1 MSTEPIPAGRRA
13 SVRRDVPRATGL
25 LAAGATF
32 LAMLDATV
40 ANLAIPAIAK
50 GFPAATAAATL
61 GDVSWVIT
69 LYAIVFAALLAPSG
83 RLSDVVGR
91 RALFCFGVATFTAM
105 SLACALATSLPML
118 IAARGLQAAGAAAMV
133 PASLAVVLTDT
144 PSASRAKTIG
154 LWSAAGALA
163 AAIGPGLGGV
173 LVGWAGWRA
182 LFLIN
187 VPIGAVMFCGGM
199 RLVRTGLRGGRVPDL
214 TGTAMGCLG
223 VGLTVLGA
231 TKGQD
236 WGWDAVSTLASLA
249 AGPGLVVFALLRSKR
264 HAVPAVETTLWRS
277 RTFLR
282 ANIAAMTYGAALFTW
297 LLAGVLVLTQQWGYS
312 VLEAGLAMSPG
323 ALVASATAIAGAR
336 AGQRFGPRII
346 AVTGSITIFAVGI
359 FCWLTLPPA
368 GSFLTYWLPLSFVI
382 GFGIGLMSWSLSV
395 AAVMSVSPVKFAS
408 ATGMNIACRQV
419 GGALGIAALT
429 VIVANRPGVGGY
441 QLCYLT
447 CGLCSL
453 ATAVASMGFFFPAFT
468 NKQAPGPRAP
478 ASHVALTERTS

>member
-1 MSTEPIPAGRRA
+1 
-13 SVRRDVPRATGL
+13 
-25 LAAGATF
+25 
-32 LAMLDATV
+32 MLDATV

-50 GFPAATAAATL
+50 GFPASTATQTL

-83 RLSDVVGR
+83 RFSDVVGR
-91 RALFCFGVATFTAM
+91 RALFSFGVAMFTVM

-118 IAARGLQAAGAAAMV
+118 IVARGLQAIGSAAMV

-173 LVGWAGWRA
+173 LVEWVGWRS

-187 VPIGAVMFCGGM
+187 VPIGAVMLFGGM

-214 TGTAMGCLG
+214 IGTAILCLG

-236 WGWDAVSTLASLA
+236 WGWAAVSTLASLSV
-249 AGPGLVVFALLRSKR
+249 GPALVVFVLVRSTK

-277 RTFLR
+277 PTFLR

-297 LLAGVLVLTQQWGYS
+297 LLVGVLVLTQQWGYS
-312 VLEAGLAMSPG
+312 VLKAGLAMSPG
-323 ALVASATAIAGAR
+323 ALVASATAIIGAR
-336 AGQRFGPRII
+336 VGERFGPKII
-346 AVTGSITIFAVGI
+346 AIVGSLTIFAVGI
-359 FCWLTLPPA
+359 FSWLTFPSTA
-368 GSFLTYWLPLSFVI
+368 SFLTYWLPLSFVI

-419 GGALGIAALT
+419 GGALGIAAMT

-441 QLCYLT
+441 QLSYLA

-453 ATAVASMGFFFPAFT
+453 ATAVASMGFFFPRFA
-468 NKQAPGPRAP
+468 NKQAPRPEA
-478 ASHVALTERTS
+478 ALTERTSR

>member
-1 MSTEPIPAGRRA
+1 MAFEGGGPPLTKDA
-13 SVRRDVPRATGL
+13 SRATGL

-32 LAMLDATV
+32 LAMLDTTV
-40 ANLAIPAIAK
+40 ANLAIPTIARR
-50 GFPAATAAATL
+50 FPASTAAQTL
-61 GDVSWVIT
+61 GNVSWVIT
-69 LYAIVFAALLAPSG
+69 LYAIIFAALLAPAG
-83 RLSDVVGR
+83 RFSDVVGR
-91 RALFCFGVATFTAM
+91 RALFTFGVGVFTAM
-105 SLACALATSLPML
+105 SLACALSTSLPML
-118 IAARGLQAAGAAAMV
+118 IVARGIQAVGAAAMV

-173 LVGWAGWRA
+173 LVEWVGWRS
-182 LFLIN
+182 LFMIN
-187 VPIGAVMFCGGM
+187 VPIGVVMLFGGM

-214 TGTAMGCLG
+214 IGTALLCAG

-236 WGWDAVSTLASLA
+236 WGWGAVSTVASLI
-249 AGPGLVVFALLRSKR
+249 AGPAVVVFVLIRSTR

-297 LLAGVLVLTQQWGYS
+297 LLVGVLVLMQQWGYS
-312 VLEAGLAMSPG
+312 VLRTGLAMSPG
-323 ALVASATAIAGAR
+323 ALVASATAILAAR
-336 AGQRFGPRII
+336 VGERTGPKII
-346 AVTGSITIFAVGI
+346 AIIGSFTIFAVGV
-359 FCWLTLPPA
+359 FVWLTLPSTSA
-368 GSFLTYWLPLSFVI
+368 FLAYWFPLSFVI

-408 ATGMNIACRQV
+408 ATGMNIACRQI
-419 GGALGIAALT
+419 GGALGIAAMT
-429 VIVANRPGVGGY
+429 VIVANRAGVEGY
-441 QLCYLT
+441 KLSYLV

-453 ATAVASMGFFFPAFT
+453 AAAVASMGFFFPRFAP
-468 NKQAPGPRAP
+468 KQAPRPEA
-478 ASHVALTERTS
+478 ALTERATR